1 MTLLRIDSSLQ
12 GVTSCLPDF
21 KPSCVNGMVEDQG
34 NTSFL
39 IAGAAGSKVGSIEL
53 REKAATII
61 HAACK

>member
-21 KPSCVNGMVEDQG
+21 RPSSTNGMVDPG

-39 IAGAAGSKVGSIEL
+39 IAGAAGSKVGSTEL
-53 REKAATII
+53 REKAASII